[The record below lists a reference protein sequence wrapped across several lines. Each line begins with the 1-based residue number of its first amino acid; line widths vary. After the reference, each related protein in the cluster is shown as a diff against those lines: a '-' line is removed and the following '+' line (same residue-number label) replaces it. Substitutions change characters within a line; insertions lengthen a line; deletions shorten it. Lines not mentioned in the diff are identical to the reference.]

1 MPATAVAHCLRN
13 IQSVLICQAD
23 IFMVGQMSAAL
34 MTGRK
39 LAELDPDAGLGGEQ
53 ALYAAQLLN
62 EAHVTGQEYRHC
74 TFANV
79 SLLSA
84 TLERCSFLNCAF
96 IDCYFRKTDVE
107 NCSFTGCKFIDC
119 QFIKPRFVGTTLE
132 FPQFRNCFIPWE
144 SFSDSLPPE
153 AGFRSAIADEL
164 AREAGLAGEMSDA
177 RRYRLVGEE
186 AYERKLWNTAWASG
200 GFYYEK
206 PRPPLE
212 RVRSAVRWMA
222 RKFNRHL
229 WGYGERG
236 AVLARSFLITALV
249 FALMFRW
256 LVSGELAQDGQV
268 LSFGDYCLYT
278 FDNLLAGTGFS
289 HVETTANFARWLS
302 GLEIFTGLVFIGL
315 SVSLLFNWIR
325 RR

>member
-1 MPATAVAHCLRN
+1 
-13 IQSVLICQAD
+13 
-23 IFMVGQMSAAL
+23 MVKQMSAAL
-34 MTGRK
+34 MTGRTPVG
-39 LAELDPDAGLGGEQ
+39 LDPEAIVGGEQ
-53 ALYAAQLLN
+53 QLYAAQLLD
-62 EAHVTGQEYRHC
+62 EAHATGQEFRHC

-79 SLLSA
+79 SFLE
-84 TLERCSFLNCAF
+84 TTIERCSFLNCAF
-96 IDCYFRKTDVE
+96 IDCYFRKTNFE
-107 NCSFTGCKFIDC
+107 NCSFVGCKFVDC
-119 QFIKPRFVGTTLE
+119 QFIKPRFVGNTFA

-144 SFSDSLPPE
+144 SFSDCLPPE

-164 AREAGLAGEMSDA
+164 AREAGAAGEMSDA

-186 AYERKLWNTAWASG
+186 AFERKLWNTAWASG

-212 RVRSAVRWMA
+212 RVRSAVRWVA

-236 AVLARSFLITALV
+236 AILARSFLVTALA
-249 FALMFRW
+249 FALAFR
-256 LVSGELAQDGQV
+256 LFVSDELIQHGEN
-268 LSFGDYCLYT
+268 LSFGDFGLYT

-289 HVETTANFARWLS
+289 NVEATGNAARWLS
-302 GLEIFTGLVFIGL
+302 GSEIFAGLVFIGL
-315 SVSLLFNWIR
+315 FVSLVFNWIR

>member
-1 MPATAVAHCLRN
+1 M
-13 IQSVLICQAD
+13 
-23 IFMVGQMSAAL
+23 
-34 MTGRK
+34 
-39 LAELDPDAGLGGEQ
+39 LDPESIVGGEQ
-53 ALYAAQLLN
+53 ELYAAQLLD
-62 EAHVTGQEYRHC
+62 EAHAAGQEFRHC

-79 SLLSA
+79 SFLET

-96 IDCYFRKTDVE
+96 IDCYFRKTKFE
-107 NCSFTGCKFIDC
+107 NCSLVGCKFVDS
-119 QFIKPRFVGTTLE
+119 QFIKPRFVGNTFA

-144 SFSDSLPPE
+144 SFSDCLPPE

-164 AREAGLAGEMSDA
+164 AREAGAAGVMSDA

-186 AYERKLWNTAWASG
+186 AFERKLWNTAWASG
-200 GFYYEK
+200 GSYYEK

-212 RVRSAVRWMA
+212 RARSAVRWVA

-236 AVLARSFLITALV
+236 AILARSFLVAAVFFGLAYRLFVSDELV
-249 FALMFRW
+249 QN
-256 LVSGELAQDGQV
+256 GES
-268 LSFGDYCLYT
+268 LSFIGYALYT

-289 HVETTANFARWLS
+289 NVEATGDAARVLS
-302 GLEIFTGLVFIGL
+302 GLEIFAGLVFIGL
-315 SVSLLFNWIR
+315 FVSLVFNWIR